1 MTTPDA
7 PTSAGALADAMREHG
22 YVVDRDLATA
32 LHLARALGRPLLI
45 EGEAGVGKTEIA
57 KTLASVDGAALVRLQ
72 CHEGLDAQHALYDW
86 DYRKQLLEIQRARSA
101 AGVEGEGVETV
112 ADDALYAERF
122 LVRRP
127 LLDAISS
134 ADPVVLLID
143 EVDRADEAFE
153 ALLLE
158 VLSDF
163 QITVPELGTFTAV
176 RRPSVILTS
185 NGVRELSD
193 ALRRRCLY
201 HWLDFPDSR
210 KERRILEARLPGVDA
225 RLADQVVRVV
235 QSLRGMGLR
244 KIPGVAETLDWAAAL
259 LALHVGDLRAD
270 PAAVAATLAALV
282 KTREDRARLGGE
294 DGIEAVAARALEEP
308 GERVAARA
316 AAASDPA

>member
-1 MTTPDA
+1 M
-7 PTSAGALADAMREHG
+7 SAAQLADAMRAHG

-32 LHLARALGRPLLI
+32 LHLSRVLGRPLLV

-57 KTLASVDGAALVRLQ
+57 KCLAAVDRAALVRLQ

-86 DYRKQLLEIQRARSA
+86 DYRKQLLEIQRARTSDVA
-101 AGVEGEGVETV
+101 TV

-134 ADPVVLLID
+134 TEPVVLLID

-163 QITVPELGTFTAV
+163 QITVPELGTFTAA
-176 RRPSVILTS
+176 RRPAVILTS

-201 HWLDFPDSR
+201 HWLEFPDSH
-210 KERRILEARLPGVDA
+210 KERRVLETRLPGIDA
-225 RLADQVVRVV
+225 RLADQIVRVV
-235 QSLRGMGLR
+235 QALRGAGLR
-244 KIPGVAETLDWAAAL
+244 KVPGVAETLDWAAAL
-259 LALHVGDLRAD
+259 LALDVDDLAAD
-270 PAAVAATLAALV
+270 PATFAATLATLV

-294 DGIEAVAARALEEP
+294 DGIEALAARALEAP
-308 GERVAARA
+308 GERANR
-316 AAASDPA
+316 